1 MRDANGGGRKSGR
14 QMASEGAS
22 ETMSKCSEDE
32 EDGEAMS
39 MMSGTDIFRT
49 DDKVRVFGA
58 SLDSKVASRGQG
70 LQDYEEQEVPKE
82 VMDRILLQTGGDME
96 AAKRLLR
103 QRDAQIKEAERYF
116 RTGVSLMERGRYKA
130 AIEQIGKA
138 ITIVPGG
145 ASSREGGQYSIW
157 IGQAFDANGE
167 RGKAVR
173 TMRALRSHDDRDV
186 RRVAQ
191 GIEFIL
197 TSPELKLN
205 KNNFQYFDIDKL
217 DQIKAGKK
225 ALQYSKME
233 KPPEKYSLEWY
244 MLQKPPPSADER
256 KSADSGSLAV
266 VFSAITAT
274 TLFFM
279 SAGAGPS

>member
-1 MRDANGGGRKSGR
+1 VPARSVLALIGVLCVPYIAPSAADCPDAPRFRQGADRIAAPGRAGAAFAGAAAAPPGAAVAPRLARQLRRCPARPRLALLSMVGNGMGGMRDANGGGRKSGR

-145 ASSREGGQYSIW
+145 ASSREGGQYS
-157 IGQAFDANGE
+157 
-167 RGKAVR
+167 
-173 TMRALRSHDDRDV
+173 M
-186 RRVAQ
+186 
-191 GIEFIL
+191 
-197 TSPELKLN
+197 
-205 KNNFQYFDIDKL
+205 
-217 DQIKAGKK
+217 
-225 ALQYSKME
+225 
-233 KPPEKYSLEWY
+233 
-244 MLQKPPPSADER
+244 
-256 KSADSGSLAV
+256 
-266 VFSAITAT
+266 
-274 TLFFM
+274 
-279 SAGAGPS
+279 

>member
-1 MRDANGGGRKSGR
+1 
-14 QMASEGAS
+14 MAGLRSQAIAGSEGAS
-22 ETMSKCSEDE
+22 ETMDTCTDEDE
-32 EDGEAMS
+32 EDQSMS

-145 ASSREGGQYSIW
+145 ASSREGGQYS
-157 IGQAFDANGE
+157 
-167 RGKAVR
+167 
-173 TMRALRSHDDRDV
+173 M
-186 RRVAQ
+186 
-191 GIEFIL
+191 
-197 TSPELKLN
+197 
-205 KNNFQYFDIDKL
+205 
-217 DQIKAGKK
+217 
-225 ALQYSKME
+225 
-233 KPPEKYSLEWY
+233 
-244 MLQKPPPSADER
+244 
-256 KSADSGSLAV
+256 
-266 VFSAITAT
+266 
-274 TLFFM
+274 
-279 SAGAGPS
+279 